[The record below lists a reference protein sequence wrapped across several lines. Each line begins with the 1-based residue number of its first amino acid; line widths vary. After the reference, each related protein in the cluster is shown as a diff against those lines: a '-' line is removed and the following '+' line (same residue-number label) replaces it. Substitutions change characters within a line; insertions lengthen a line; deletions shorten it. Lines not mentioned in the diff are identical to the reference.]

1 MISRSTLIG
10 ALVVVELTIVGLA
23 ARAVAGDPTTCPFGF
38 GRGHVGFA
46 AKDGA
51 VATALDKTFAA
62 GASPHVVIDVH
73 NLPVIVQ
80 TDGSS
85 SSVRV
90 VEVLS
95 KSGYVSGAVEP
106 VTANATAEGVRIATA
121 RDSSTHLMF
130 GSLTHEV
137 RVHVPPAAQIDIV
150 SGGTV
155 DASGL
160 RGKVIAHLG
169 EGVIRIRD
177 HRGDVDVSTGDG
189 RIYLTDVQGA
199 DIAAT
204 TRSGRLYF
212 TRVGADRIDAH
223 TNFGRIYATDIRA
236 VDGALTTKEGRVQI
250 SFAGNTDA
258 VVSASNRGDGG
269 VRVSGLPSTDDGASS
284 RTIRFGSG
292 RGRFEVSSD
301 DGPVVVTQGANV

>member
-10 ALVVVELTIVGLA
+10 ALVVAELTIVGLA
-23 ARAVAGDPTTCPFGF
+23 ARAIAGDPATCPFGF
-38 GRGHVGFA
+38 GHGHAGFTGKNVA
-46 AKDGA
+46 A
-51 VATALDKTFAA
+51 VTALDKSFEA
-62 GASPHVVIDVH
+62 GASPHVIIDVH
-73 NLPVIVQ
+73 NLPVILQ
-80 TDGSS
+80 SDGS

-95 KSGYVSGAVEP
+95 KSGYVSGTVEP
-106 VTANATAEGVRIATA
+106 VTASATAEGVRIATA

-137 RVHVPPAAQIDIV
+137 RIHVPPAAQVDVV
-150 SGGTV
+150 SGGSV

-160 RGKVIAHLG
+160 RNKLIAHVG
-169 EGVIRIRD
+169 EGVVRVRD

-199 DIAAT
+199 DVAAT

-269 VRVSGLPSTDDGASS
+269 VRVSGMPSTDDGASS
-284 RTIRFGSG
+284 RTIRFGAG